1 MIRIP
6 TLLGACRSGRVVLA
20 LSTALFACS
29 GPSQVRMLPDAPPLL
44 HAVAAGEA
52 EQVESW
58 IAEGA
63 DLDQP
68 FMGQTALMVAARAGH
83 LRVVE
88 ILIAA
93 GADVNAQTSRA
104 LEATALMMAARYGR
118 TEVME
123 VLLDHGANVNSRTD
137 NGYTALMRAARN
149 GQTTAVRLLV
159 ENGADVRV
167 RNRGGVS
174 ALYHAAA
181 SNSRDIVEVLL
192 QAGANST
199 EIASY
204 SVESYNPFTR
214 LRQTQRGRW
223 LGDRLEVGLALAS
236 LVLTAL
242 SIALVVKRSSS
253 LWLALALYVGATI
266 VGISYLAATAHYGPI
281 RIDLLLLIPLVMLT
295 YSLGSVVAWRG
306 VASRNAGKPHG

>member
-1 MIRIP
+1 MW
-6 TLLGACRSGRVVLA
+6 GACRSRRLVLG
-20 LSTALFACS
+20 LSSALFACS
-29 GPSQVRMLPDAPPLL
+29 GLSQLRM
-44 HAVAAGEA
+44 VQ
-52 EQVESW
+52 QVESQ

-68 FMGQTALMVAARAGH
+68 FRGRTALMVAARAGH

-93 GADVNAQTSRA
+93 GADVNAQTSRT

-118 TEVME
+118 TEIME
-123 VLLDHGANVNSRTD
+123 VLLDHGANVNRRTN

-159 ENGADVRV
+159 QNGADVSI
-167 RNRGGVS
+167 RNRGGVT
-174 ALYHAAA
+174 ALYHARS
-181 SNSRDIVEVLL
+181 SNSLDIIEILL
-192 QAGANST
+192 QAGEGSA

-223 LGDRLEVGLALAS
+223 LGDRLGVGLALAS

-266 VGISYLAATAHYGPI
+266 VGTSYLVATAHHGPI

-295 YSLGSVVAWRG
+295 YSLGSVVVWRG